1 MVKAVVLVNTN
12 VGEENNVLEKIR
24 NLAGVEKAHAL
35 WGVYDL
41 IVTLKASSFD
51 RLKEIINSGL
61 RQLAGVSNVLTLM
74 IVESSQVPYW

>member
-12 VGEENNVLEKIR
+12 VGEENKVVLEKIR
-24 NLAGVEKAHAL
+24 NVTGVEQAHAL

-51 RLKEIINSGL
+51 RLKEIIN
-61 RQLAGVSNVLTLM
+61 
-74 IVESSQVPYW
+74 